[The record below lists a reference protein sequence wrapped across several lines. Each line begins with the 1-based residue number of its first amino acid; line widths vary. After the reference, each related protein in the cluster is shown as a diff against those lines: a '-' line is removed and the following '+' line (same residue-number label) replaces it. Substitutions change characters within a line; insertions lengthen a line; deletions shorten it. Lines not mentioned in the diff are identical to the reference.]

1 MTDFVKEFIEVYID
15 PIEEGDWEE
24 VIEGWYSK
32 SFNDFTYQDEEFTE
46 LCKVLSSVGIDFM
59 RVTEKERVDFMKNLF
74 SQLLK
79 EEIESARW
87 HNTKSIRKT
96 DVLMRTVSDLG
107 FTTEELEKIMDEVAE
122 NEYKLEADFTCYD
135 IR

>member
-1 MTDFVKEFIEVYID
+1 MTEFVKEFIEVYID
-15 PIEEGDWEE
+15 PIDEGDWDE
-24 VIEGWYSK
+24 VIEGWYEK
-32 SFNDFTYQDEEFTE
+32 SFYSFTYQDEEFTE
-46 LCKVLSSVGIDFM
+46 LCKVLSSIGIDFM

-96 DVLMRTVSDLG
+96 DVLMRTVGDLG
-107 FTTEELEKIMDEVAE
+107 FTPEELEKIMDEVAE
-122 NEYKLEADFTCYD
+122 DEYKLEVDFTCYD